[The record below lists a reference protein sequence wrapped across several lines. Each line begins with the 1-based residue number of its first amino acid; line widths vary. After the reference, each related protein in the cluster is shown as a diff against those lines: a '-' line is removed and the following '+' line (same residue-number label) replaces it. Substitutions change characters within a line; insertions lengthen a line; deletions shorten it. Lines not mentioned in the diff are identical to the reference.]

1 MNEGVRQA
9 QRIEETQNLG
19 EETETLILHWMVKNK
34 HNDIVDLG
42 KQDKGWIGQETTHC
56 SVAMSRTRAWRVAC
70 TCRDGLCLGL
80 PWGRADPFYHSLPVT
95 IQPRMHENTSTQRMS
110 RHNTLHTLLC

>member
-1 MNEGVRQA
+1 MCWDRVFSFTPPRRLADMNEGVRQA

-42 KQDKGWIGQETTHC
+42 KQDTKDGSAKRQ
-56 SVAMSRTRAWRVAC
+56 RTA
-70 TCRDGLCLGL
+70 LLPCLEHARG
-80 PWGRADPFYHSLPVT
+80 A
-95 IQPRMHENTSTQRMS
+95 
-110 RHNTLHTLLC
+110 

>member
-1 MNEGVRQA
+1 MCWDRVFSFTPPRRLADMNEGVRQA

-19 EETETLILHWMVKNK
+19 EETETLVLHWMVKNK

-56 SVAMSRTRAWRVAC
+56 SVAMPRTRA
-70 TCRDGLCLGL
+70 
-80 PWGRADPFYHSLPVT
+80 
-95 IQPRMHENTSTQRMS
+95 
-110 RHNTLHTLLC
+110 